1 MGSIGKKKLPLLDT
15 IENAYLIYFRWRA
28 KPLTR
33 EHKPESEMELARIEA
48 AGGNYTIKI
57 VAYINITSCV

>member
-1 MGSIGKKKLPLLDT
+1 MSYLDT
-15 IENAYLIYFRWRA
+15 NESKYLIYFRWRA

-48 AGGNYTIKI
+48 AGGNYIIKI
-57 VAYINITSCV
+57 LTNININYFY